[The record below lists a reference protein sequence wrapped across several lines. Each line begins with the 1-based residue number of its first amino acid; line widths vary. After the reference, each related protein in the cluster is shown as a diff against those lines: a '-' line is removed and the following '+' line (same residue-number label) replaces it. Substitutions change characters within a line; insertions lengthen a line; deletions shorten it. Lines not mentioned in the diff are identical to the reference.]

1 MYQRHIILLVAYL
14 FFIPCCL
21 LPIDGFS
28 QGKQI
33 ADIDKQI
40 HQYIDSDTPGKLL
53 YQEATKIF
61 ETANAIHYKKGM
73 AFALYLQGKAK
84 FATGEVEQAKKYYNM
99 LLSFANEINEKQL
112 EINGLIGLANIAAF
126 NSSQE
131 QSFTI
136 FNQALGIAKAI
147 KDSMLIANVY
157 SSMAGIMINK
167 KNIAEANQYL
177 TIANSIYQ
185 QQKNI
190 YRIATTYTVLSSAY
204 VKQGNYV
211 DGKLNAIKALQ
222 LFESIKSYKKMTD
235 AYLNLGICYD
245 YTNKKDSALY
255 CYRKALELAT
265 LNPYKL
271 METDVCNN
279 MAILFDDWQLI
290 DSANKYYTRAFNLA
304 KASKNYEMI
313 ALVAGNL
320 AELNAERLKNY
331 QLAYEY
337 ERVSAEATDSLTIE
351 EKTKAFN
358 ELLVK
363 FETKELADKSEILKK
378 ANELQ
383 KIKLQQK
390 SVIIIGLILLMT
402 LLSITGVM
410 WMYYNKIKIKQ
421 EIIELEQKQL
431 RSQMK
436 PHFLFNALNSIQHF
450 ILKNDTLKAN
460 NYLSEYATLIRKAL
474 NISSE
479 TSISLHDEIAYL
491 ENYLTLELLR
501 FEDKFSYQI
510 LLREGVDKFN
520 SHIPP
525 MIIQPFIE
533 NAIHH
538 GLRHQ
543 SSKAGKL
550 LITFEATGT
559 NLICTVDDN
568 GIGINAS
575 QKNKETLMK
584 VYASKG
590 IDITQKR
597 LALISKIKG
606 SDFSVVIEDKQQL
619 NKAETGTLVTIKFPV
634 A

>member
-1 MYQRHIILLVAYL
+1 MM
-14 FFIPCCL
+14 
-21 LPIDGFS
+21 GFS
-28 QGKQI
+28 QGKQF
-33 ADIDKQI
+33 ADLDKQI
-40 HQYIDSDTPGKLL
+40 YLYKESDTPGKLL
-53 YQEATKIF
+53 YKEATKIF
-61 ETANAIHYKKGM
+61 ETAKAIQYKKGM
-73 AFALYLQGKAK
+73 VEALYLQGKAK

-99 LLSFANEINEKQL
+99 LLSFTNEMNEKQL

-147 KDSMLIANVY
+147 KDSMLIANIY

-177 TIANSIYQ
+177 AIANCIYQ

-204 VKQGNYV
+204 VKQGNFV
-211 DGKLNAIKALQ
+211 EGKLNAIKALQ
-222 LFESIKSYKKMTD
+222 LFESINSYKKMTD
-235 AYLNLGICYD
+235 AYLSLGICYD

-255 CYRKALELAT
+255 CYRKALELAA

-290 DSANKYYTRAFNLA
+290 DSANKYYIRALNLA

-337 ERVSAEATDSLTIE
+337 QLVSTEATDSLTVE
-351 EKTKAFN
+351 EKNKAFN

-378 ANELQ
+378 ENELQ
-383 KIKLQQK
+383 KIKLQEK
-390 SVIIIGLILLMT
+390 SVIIIGLVLLLT

-431 RSQMK
+431 RSQMN

-450 ILKNDTLKAN
+450 ILKSDTLTAN

-491 ENYLTLELLR
+491 ENFLTLELLR
-501 FEDKFSYQI
+501 FEDKFSYRI
-510 LLREGVDKFN
+510 LLKEGVDRFN
-520 SHIPP
+520 NNIPP
-525 MIIQPFIE
+525 MIIQPFVE

-538 GLRHQ
+538 GLRYLTAT
-543 SSKAGKL
+543 KGEL
-550 LITFEATGT
+550 LITFERTATH
-559 NLICTVDDN
+559 LICTINDN

-575 QKNKETLMK
+575 QKNKKNLVEE
-584 VYASKG
+584 YASKG
-590 IDITQKR
+590 INITQKR

-606 SDFSVVIEDKQQL
+606 SDFSVVIVDKQQL
-619 NKAETGTLVTIKFPV
+619 NEHEAGTLVAIKFPIS
-634 A
+634 